1 MIAASRLTSKAALGL
16 LVLFLVRVLT
26 GCGGGGSV
34 SSPPPPPPSPSEF
47 L

>member
-26 GCGGGGSV
+26 GCGAV
-34 SSPPPPPPSPSEF
+34 AA
-47 L
+47 